1 MMCMMAVFAV
11 VRMNPLELQLGP
23 GNLAISGA
31 LLIGAAA
38 TAMQR
43 RYSFLIGMAAAA
55 VTATTGALAT
65 AGVRGVRLPGFPA
78 LWLVIGV
85 YIAFR
90 LTINLQHTQRKSR
103 GPSERDGGDGGTGG
117 AGRDDRA
124 P

>member
-1 MMCMMAVFAV
+1 MMAVFAV
-11 VRMNPLELQLGP
+11 VRMNPLALQLGP

-31 LLIGAAA
+31 LLVGAAA

-65 AGVRGVRLPGFPA
+65 AGVRGVSLPGFPA
-78 LWLVIGV
+78 LWLVIGI

-90 LTINLQHTQRKSR
+90 LTINLQQTQRAARSQ
-103 GPSERDGGDGGTGG
+103 SERDGGDGGTGG
-117 AGRDDRA
+117 AGQG
-124 P
+124 

>member
-1 MMCMMAVFAV
+1 MMAVFAV

-23 GNLAISGA
+23 GNLAITGA

-55 VTATTGALAT
+55 ITATTGALAT

-78 LWLVIGV
+78 LWVVIGI

-90 LTINLQHTQRKSR
+90 LTINLQQTQRAAKSQ
-103 GPSERDGGDGGTGG
+103 SERDGDGGDGGTGG

>member
-90 LTINLQHTQRKSR
+90 LTINLQQTQRRDRSQ
-103 GPSERDGGDGGTGG
+103 RDGGDGGTGG